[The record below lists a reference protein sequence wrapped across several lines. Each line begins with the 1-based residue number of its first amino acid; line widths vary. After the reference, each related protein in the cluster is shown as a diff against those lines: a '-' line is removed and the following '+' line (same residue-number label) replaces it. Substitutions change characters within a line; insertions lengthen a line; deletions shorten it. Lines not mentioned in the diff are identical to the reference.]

1 MNISLNDKIKE
12 AYIDLEIINYYLVTL
27 NNIHI
32 KLETYDFKS
41 LTKTLP
47 SIDLIMKLIN
57 NLSIIRFKLLKEI
70 INNTKIN
77 KMDKK
82 IKFNMDN
89 KCNIK
94 KLFDMILKLINKYK
108 LKQNNKQ
115 FLNFIISLNDSS
127 IIEYTIEQIGA
138 QFEKIINS
146 VESNVKL
153 CNQIKNEVDICVD
166 VVYIVKYKFDDEF
179 FKNKIK

>member
-12 AYIDLEIINYYLVTL
+12 AYIDLEIMNYYLVTL

-47 SIDLIMKLIN
+47 SINSIMKLIN

-70 INNTKIN
+70 VNNTKIN

-82 IKFNMDN
+82 IKFNIND
-89 KCNIK
+89 KCDIK
-94 KLFDMILKLINKYK
+94 KLFNIILKLVNKYK

-115 FLNFIISLNDSS
+115 FLNFIINFNDSR
-127 IIEYTIEQIGA
+127 IIEYIIEQIGT

-153 CNQIKNEVDICVD
+153 CNQIKNEIDICVD
-166 VVYIVKYKFDDEF
+166 VVYMVKYKFDDEF